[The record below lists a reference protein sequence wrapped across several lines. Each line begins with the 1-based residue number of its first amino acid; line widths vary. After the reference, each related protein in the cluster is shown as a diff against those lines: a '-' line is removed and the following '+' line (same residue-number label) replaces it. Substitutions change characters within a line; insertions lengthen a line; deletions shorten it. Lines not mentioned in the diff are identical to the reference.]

1 MEQVDDL
8 GKITIVKNGKEVD
21 CDILFTFENEELN
34 RVYIGY
40 SDHSIAKNGR
50 ENIYIGYYDT
60 MIGTGE
66 LENITDQKELE
77 MVQKVLEKIAN
88 D

>member
-21 CDILFTFENEELN
+21 CDI
-34 RVYIGY
+34 
-40 SDHSIAKNGR
+40 
-50 ENIYIGYYDT
+50 
-60 MIGTGE
+60 
-66 LENITDQKELE
+66 NITDQKELE